1 MVKIKPLHKT
11 LANHLLDEMALS
23 WTSPGGAGCTLQ
35 EATIKARSNVALV
48 RKKMKVSTQALSTTG
63 ICVLD
68 R

>member
-1 MVKIKPLHKT
+1 MVKLKPLHKT

-48 RKKMKVSTQALSTTG
+48 RKKMKMSTGMIYSTAENS
-63 ICVLD
+63 
-68 R
+68 